1 MIRSLST
8 AVSGL
13 RGYQIKLDVIG
24 NNIANVNTVAFK
36 KSQARFEDL
45 LSETIQSATAPLV
58 RGGINPSQVGTGIQ
72 VSSIMDHHD
81 QGAMQTTDRD
91 TDLAIEGAGFFVVFD
106 GQQLYFTRDGSF
118 GRDANGELV
127 NVNGLKLMG
136 YIGRDTDATG
146 ELSSLHIPLG
156 EQMVARA
163 SENLYFSGNLDAG
176 AREMMPEIQ
185 VLYLGNA
192 TGGSFTLSNGTFN
205 ETLNFDADIDAITDA
220 LEDFYGSGMVT
231 VTDDGAGGFEIAF
244 DPVVGKS
251 GLIFDGSDLDDATEE
266 PGLDEKQSFKVA
278 DCRHYEYDVFDSL
291 GRRYLVEF
299 VFTPAGGNTWAYEAT
314 LEGGAISIGGGILA
328 FDTKGYIDQSAS
340 NIGPL
345 SYTPPGADTLNVML
359 DFSKATQL
367 AGSSNLL
374 VREQDGFTAGEL
386 VAFSIGRTG
395 VITGTY
401 SNGMV
406 EQLGQLAL
414 AYFANPEGLLKEGGN
429 LYQITANS
437 GEARIGAAGVDGRGM
452 VQSYSLEMSNADLS
466 FEFTE
471 LITTSRAFQ
480 ANTRVIT
487 TSDEVLQEVINM
499 KR

>member
-81 QGAMQTTDRD
+81 QGAVQTTDRD
-91 TDLAIEGAGFFVVFD
+91 TDLAIEGAGFFVLFD
-106 GQQLYFTRDGSF
+106 GMQLYFTRDGSF

-136 YIGRDTDATG
+136 WTGRETDATG
-146 ELSSLHIPLG
+146 EVGPLHIPLG

-163 SENLYFSGNLDAG
+163 SQNLHFSGNLDAG
-176 AREMMPEIQ
+176 ARVVAPEIK
-185 VLYLGNA
+185 VLQLDNPSAGTYTLGDGTN
-192 TGGSFTLSNGTFN
+192 SVTLNWNDNPPTVTTAL
-205 ETLNFDADIDAITDA
+205 ETL
-220 LEDFYGSGMVT
+220 YGTGMVT
-231 VTDDGAGGFEIAF
+231 ANLDSAGDLEIAF
-244 DPVVGKS
+244 NPAVGKS
-251 GLIFDGSDLDDATEE
+251 GLVFNNIDLAGATE
-266 PGLDEKQSFKVA
+266 PGLTEKQAFRPA
-278 DCRHYEYDVFDSL
+278 DSRHYEYDVFDSM

-299 VFTPAGGNTWAYEAT
+299 TFTPMGGNTWDYNAA
-314 LEGGAISIGGGILA
+314 LEDGTSLGNGNLV
-328 FDTKGYIDQSAS
+328 FDTKGCLDQNAS
-340 NIGPL
+340 TIGPL
-345 SYTPPGADTLNVML
+345 VFTPPGADTLNVQL

-367 AGSSNLL
+367 AGASNLL

-395 VITGTY
+395 AITGTY

-437 GEARIGAAGVDGRGM
+437 GEARIGAPGVDGRGM